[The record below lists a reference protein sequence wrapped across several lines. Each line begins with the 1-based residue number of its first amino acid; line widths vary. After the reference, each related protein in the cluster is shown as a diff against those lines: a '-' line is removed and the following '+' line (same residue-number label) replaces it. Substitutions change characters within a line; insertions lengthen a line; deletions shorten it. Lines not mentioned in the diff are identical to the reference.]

1 MSELEKRILNTFGRV
16 VPKLSKRGQ
25 EKLLFIGEGMALSAG
40 VMELEEC
47 SCLKLSESEQKA
59 DPAEKP
65 MLV

>member
-16 VPKLSKRGQ
+16 VPKLSERGK

-47 SCLKLSESEQKA
+47 SCLRLKGDEKKTNSES
-59 DPAEKP
+59 DPIP
-65 MLV
+65 V